1 MPRSLPA
8 GVAGFFVPANKDLV
22 CSSLGNPAS
31 KTAEENAVK
40 HRDVRVIFSECD
52 GYCEALDR
60 NGCISY
66 PVTITWSLIG
76 NVDGRPLVVIL
87 GEAREPN
94 DLPPG
99 ELQVPAQI
107 LHKVRLA
114 GYGAQP
120 LSLEEI
126 KDYWREAG
134 RLAVKNH
141 WHPQAR
147 LVQY

>member
-1 MPRSLPA
+1 M
-8 GVAGFFVPANKDLV
+8 
-22 CSSLGNPAS
+22 
-31 KTAEENAVK
+31 K
-40 HRDVRVIFSECD
+40 HRDFRVIFSECD
-52 GYCEALDR
+52 GYCQSLDR

-66 PVTITWSLIG
+66 PVTITRTLIG
-76 NVDGRPLVVIL
+76 HANGQPLVVIL

-94 DLPPG
+94 AMPPG
-99 ELQVPAQI
+99 ELQVPFEI
-107 LHKVRLA
+107 LNEVRQA

-134 RLAVKNH
+134 RMAVKNH